1 MRQLDTT
8 ALRLHI
14 KSLGVNQN
22 FQRRL
27 SLAGIEGMT
36 DKDWEMREL
45 LVIPTK
51 DGGAGVLFVELD
63 DQLYGVS
70 YEISNVRD
78 TATGRSQPI
87 ICDFCKTWQA
97 GGRAGSI
104 TFRME
109 RRSLNSISFLCCLDL
124 KCSLHVRNMTAAA
137 KSSRVQLREDVSLER
152 RIERLEENLLI
163 LVKRL
168 NLKPSSGVTEV
179 MGK

>member
-36 DKDWEMREL
+36 DKDWEIREL

-97 GGRAGSI
+97 GSRAGHI
-104 TFRME
+104 TFKTK
-109 RRSLNSISFLCCLDL
+109 RSSSNVIGFLCCGDMQ
-124 KCSLHVRNMTAAA
+124 CSLHVRDMTDAS
-137 KSSRVQLREDVSLER
+137 KVSRTQLREDITTEQRIIRLRSQLEAV
-152 RIERLEENLLI
+152 ID
-163 LVKRL
+163 RL
-168 NLKPSSGVTEV
+168 NLSPL
-179 MGK
+179 M